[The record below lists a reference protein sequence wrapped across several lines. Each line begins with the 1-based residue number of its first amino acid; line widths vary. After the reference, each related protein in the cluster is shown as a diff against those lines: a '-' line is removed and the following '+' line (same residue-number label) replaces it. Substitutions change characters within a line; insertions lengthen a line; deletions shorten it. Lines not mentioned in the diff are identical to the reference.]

1 MSLRCVR
8 RDCKF
13 ENALGAIMYTVYMS
27 VEHPT
32 RRGRKGFRVS
42 LVLEQQAS
50 SFLDL
55 KNELFSKSCSQQYQ
69 IIREK
74 MGNHWSVRP
83 ESITRRLTFQTYAWL
98 VWVVLVE
105 DATIQYTQNASS
117 DDQCMEKPIQ
127 DMTIPYNSTVC
138 VSRLPHKERTIKTIY
153 IQIFQIYTL
162 YKQGF
167 IPFSRP
173 MIDPP
178 HPMVCHVSSRK
189 RSNKRFWGRSC
200 WRHGLILSC
209 SPTQETPSVSGEWL

>member
-127 DMTIPYNSTVC
+127 DMTIPYNSIVC

-173 MIDPP
+173 MMDPP
-178 HPMVCHVSSRK
+178 DPMVCHVSSRK